1 MKKLLLIL
9 TLALSMLMLVA
20 CGGGDGG
27 QNAPPADNG
36 GGDDKVEMVKDYLAL
51 IRADESISLGDILS
65 AIYDKDGKMLS
76 IMSDEYDAMKGEI
89 VFGDA
94 NRDVTR
100 EAATLLDSLIEAGGG
115 KNVSTGYVIY
125 KDKIGNIAVYW
136 NDSFGK
142 SLALEKFLSDYAS
155 VSTLASFLPGTVCSD
170 VFNIDEYIAATEWAD
185 IEANAPAEVVTALK
199 SLNKYFDGPAIADW
213 IANLWEPYLCVCG
226 KCAEEGKEIACY
238 GGAFYY
244 ANSARD
250 YEGFLPDVESTSQ
263 ALSLLNSL
271 GAFSVQGGWANAI
284 DDTMKEKLIV
294 FCQQLQD
301 KDSGYFY
308 HPQWGSNIGA
318 ARRGRDLGWATG
330 ILDSLGAEPLY
341 PTALD
346 RLNGSA
352 GSAAVITKRL
362 GTSTADAI
370 SSVIPTA
377 SFESSL
383 GSAEDYMK
391 WLVEVTN
398 GDNMFV
404 NSSGAHTISSVSSQI
419 IAAGYLE
426 ITLDYLDDKVEQL
439 YTEMKAAYDADPINN
454 PKPTGLWQRTAD
466 YNAVWGVLKLSGL
479 YSSGNRPFK
488 YHEDAMRTCI
498 EVVLMDADEGGNY
511 HMNDVWN
518 QWASCKR
525 VIANAKTH
533 NPAIVEKLYAMA
545 AEYAIPM
552 IENTKAKLAK
562 FIQDDGT
569 YGYNQGTSAPT
580 TQGTAVSLGMP
591 EGDVNATALAY
602 NTYADAFSVLGYNAV
617 KLCDYRDGE
626 RVLETISS
634 LASVEKIILS
644 TTDPYD
650 FDDMP
655 VSVSTSVSS
664 GGSVEI
670 APDPKNSS
678 NSVLKF
684 ITLGTAGDT
693 VNIRP
698 SGSAS
703 ASNCFIFEADYC
715 LISKNREYLFQITMG
730 ESYMI
735 DVLYKNGK
743 LTFRD
748 NATTANTSHTTPID
762 VSAALGEWV
771 NLRIEYYKDD
781 TNPTVKI
788 YTNDRLVGISHNYYG
803 SSNTDPAPANT
814 YAMLKIYAMKA
825 AEAELL
831 IDNLYAGAENKEY
844 VDEEVKEEEVTDT
857 KTQKYDFEG
866 ATPAMPIVDSEKGL
880 NMTAVK
886 DSENASNSLL
896 RVETSRDPDATY
908 GNGLTFLLS
917 NGSENVTTKGISFD
931 MNIASKGD
939 TDGNGVPGQLN
950 GDYFTND
957 AFPVLYQFNFY
968 SDSSALFRVAATAVA
983 DSAGIVTG
991 YRLSISDGVNGKEEV
1006 DFTFRLDKTYSI
1018 KLEIGVS
1025 ASGLGK
1031 IGIYVEGTKLL
1042 ESSNYISG
1050 AKYSSKG
1057 DISLYL
1063 FALKRTRAVAYFDNI
1078 EYYCSTET
1086 VK

>member
-9 TLALSMLMLVA
+9 TLALSMLALVA

-27 QNAPPADNG
+27 QNDPPADNG
-36 GGDDKVEMVKDYLAL
+36 GDEKVEMVKDYLAL
-51 IRADESISLGDILS
+51 IRADESIHLGDILS
-65 AIYDKDGKMLS
+65 AIFDKDGRMLS

-89 VFGDA
+89 VFGGA
-94 NRDVTR
+94 NRDVSR
-100 EAATLLDSLIEAGGG
+100 EAAEVLDALIDAQGG

-125 KDKIGNIAVYW
+125 KDKYGNVAVCW
-136 NDSFGK
+136 NDAFGK
-142 SLALEKFLSDYAS
+142 TLALEKFLSDYSS
-155 VSTLASFLPGTVCSD
+155 VSLLASFMPGTVYSD
-170 VFNIDEYIAATEWAD
+170 IFNIDEYIAATEWAT
-185 IEANAPAEVVTALK
+185 IEATAPAEVVTALK
-199 SLNKYFDGPAIADW
+199 SLNKYFDGGAIADW
-213 IANLWEPYLCVCG
+213 IANLWEPYICVCG
-226 KCAEEGKEIACY
+226 SCEAEGKEIACY

-271 GAFSVQGGWANAI
+271 GAFSLQGGWQNAI
-284 DDTMKEKLIV
+284 PDDMKEKLIV

-308 HPQWGSNIGA
+308 HPQWGSNVGA
-318 ARRGRDLGWATG
+318 ARRGRDLGWAIG
-330 ILDSLGAEPLY
+330 ILDNLGAKPLY

-346 RLNGSA
+346 RLNGSS
-352 GSAAVITKRL
+352 GSAAILTKRL
-362 GTSTADAI
+362 GASAADAI
-370 SSVIPTA
+370 SAVIPTA

-383 GSAEDYMK
+383 GNAEDYMK

-404 NSSGAHTISSVSSQI
+404 NSSGAHTIASVSSQI

-426 ITLDYLDDKVEQL
+426 LTLDYLDGKVEQL
-439 YTEMKAAYDADPINN
+439 YTEMKAAYDADPVNN

-479 YSSGNRPFK
+479 YTSGNRPFK

-498 EVVLMDADEGGNY
+498 EVVLMDADKGGNY

-525 VIANAKTH
+525 VISNAKIH
-533 NPAIVEKLYAMA
+533 NPAIVDKLYAMA
-545 AEYAIPM
+545 AENAIPM

-580 TQGTAVSLGMP
+580 TQGTLVSLGHA

-602 NTYADAFSVLGYNAV
+602 NTYADAFWVLGYDAV

-626 RVLETISS
+626 RVLETMKS
-634 LASVEKIILS
+634 LTSVEKIVIS

-655 VSVSTSVSS
+655 VSISTSFSS
-664 GGSVEI
+664 GGSAEI
-670 APDPKNSS
+670 VADPKNPS
-678 NSVLKF
+678 NNALQ
-684 ITLGTAGDT
+684 ILTYGTAGDT
-693 VNIRP
+693 INVRP

-703 ASNCFIFEADYC
+703 ASNCFIFDADFC

-730 ESYMI
+730 DAYMI

-748 NATTANTSHTTPID
+748 NATTSNTSHTTPINI
-762 VSAALGEWV
+762 SASLGEWV
-771 NLRIEYYKDD
+771 NLRVEYYKDD
-781 TNPTVKI
+781 VNPTIKI
-788 YTNDRLVGISHNYYG
+788 YTDGRLVGVSHNYYG
-803 SSNTDPAPANT
+803 SSNTDPAPLNT

-831 IDNLYAGAENKEY
+831 IDNLYAGAESKEY
-844 VDEEVKEEEVTDT
+844 VEEEVKENENVTV

-866 ATPAMPIVDSEKGL
+866 ATPAMPIVDSENGL
-880 NMTAVK
+880 NMSAVK
-886 DSENASNSLL
+886 DPDNASNSLL
-896 RVETSRDPDATY
+896 RVETTREPDANY

-917 NGSENVTTKGISFD
+917 SGSDNVTTKGISFD
-931 MNIASKGD
+931 MNIASRGD
-939 TDGNGVPGQLN
+939 VDGNGIAGQLN
-950 GDYFTND
+950 GDYFTNES
-957 AFPVLYQFNFY
+957 FPVLYQFNFY

-983 DSAGIVTG
+983 DANGIVTG

-1006 DFTFRLDKTYSI
+1006 EFTFRLDKTYSI

-1042 ESSNYISG
+1042 ESNNYISG
-1050 AKYSSKG
+1050 AKYSSTG
-1057 DISLYL
+1057 DVSLYL
-1063 FALKRTRAVAYFDNI
+1063 FALKRTRAIAYFDNI
-1078 EYYCSTET
+1078 EYYCST
-1086 VK
+1086 VAV